1 MTSNQVTTNNNQI
14 PYKKLEN
21 ENLSSPIVP
30 SLQTHQTSNTL
41 INQQAPP
48 QVYFQQQ
55 QQIPQQAL
63 YQPSYPQYS
72 QYPQYPQYPINYNT
86 VPLVA

>member
-1 MTSNQVTTNNNQI
+1 MASNQVTTNSSSNQI

-21 ENLSSPIVP
+21 ENLNSPIVP
-30 SLQTHQTSNTL
+30 PLQNHQTSNTL
-41 INQQAPP
+41 LNQRPAP
-48 QVYFQQQ
+48 QIYFQPQ

-63 YQPSYPQYS
+63 YQPSYS
-72 QYPQYPQYPINYNT
+72 QYPQYPINYNT